1 MLLNSDFLDEIPSD
15 KEARSGVISL
25 FLSCKLKRIQS
36 ANVPIFTYLPDLT
49 VYCVLFIK
57 EADADV
63 TVAVRGCCGAR
74 FQYGR
79 TNGSV
84 DQWDQMKDVTK
95 LYSLDFDI
103 QSGHNQ

>member
-1 MLLNSDFLDEIPSD
+1 VKSGAVVLRKSQLETQTLPNIGNIDISD
-15 KEARSGVISL
+15 
-25 FLSCKLKRIQS
+25 
-36 ANVPIFTYLPDLT
+36 NVSS
-49 VYCVLFIK
+49 CVLFTRH
-57 EADADV
+57 ADV